1 MNEPIISPWLIYWIS
16 RLDVVQTIA
25 IVTTATCLGATV
37 VSALELI
44 CSNKEEKKVFMR
56 GIMYKAVRVFAVA
69 VLILVLVPNKEEALA
84 IYVASKVTPA
94 SIQVVGESADKAAD
108 KVVEK
113 IIRIIDATKEEKK

>member
-25 IVTTATCLGATV
+25 IVTTVTCLGATV

-44 CSNKEEKKVFMR
+44 CSNKGEKKVFMR

>member
-25 IVTTATCLGATV
+25 IVTTTTCLGATV